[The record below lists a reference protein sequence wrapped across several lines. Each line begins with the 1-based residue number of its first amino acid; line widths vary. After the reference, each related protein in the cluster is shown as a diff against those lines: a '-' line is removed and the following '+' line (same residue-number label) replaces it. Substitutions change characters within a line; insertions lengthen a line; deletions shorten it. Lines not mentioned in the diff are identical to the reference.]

1 MKANGPEE
9 MALPDVKELVNTG
22 NKILQKAAN
31 IFCLVQIRNILQ
43 ITKLLHCAALV
54 EGETLQ

>member
-1 MKANGPEE
+1 

-31 IFCLVQIRNILQ
+31 IFCLVKIRSILQ
-43 ITKLLHCAALV
+43 ITRLLNCAALG
-54 EGETLQ
+54 EGETFQ

>member
-1 MKANGPEE
+1 

-43 ITKLLHCAALV
+43 ITELLHCGALG
-54 EGETLQ
+54 EGETFQ